1 MAENIRQFVDSEN
14 QLNDNKTTNLSC
26 ENNNVDCLST
36 DVILDSINVE
46 ENIEIQE
53 EIVLTHAEE
62 EVKFQQET
70 KQGDQCEENHVV
82 IVETC
87 RNDESKELIE
97 RNHNFDPAKSHPKDE
112 STRSHKKKK
121 RDRDRDRNR
130 GDRDKD
136 KDRKRRHHST
146 TTTDSNHH
154 KSSHSSSKSENVI
167 KEPTSTSKSETP
179 YHHPSTDKKSIKI
192 ESASTPNTNSDNC
205 KSNSL
210 PHLVTLTELSNQI
223 KKEQDNETEHRKMFI
238 TPVETTLERKPDVF
252 VKKEY
257 VHHVTKMDG
266 EKTRDD
272 VTRNLQFDV
281 AEVVEKSTN
290 LDGRTVVKSE
300 PGLENKENANKMDFK
315 VNHMDKVGADVKV
328 KPENKTSNRK
338 PDKSS
343 GHVHGSSKDHHKE
356 SKSSSTSSSRRSSSS
371 SNRECSKCYKRSKI
385 KKVTTGVQCKRY
397 DPPIVPV
404 ATPKK
409 SFGSNSRDANGKR
422 DGLRGYKYGKYFHVE
437 VHSNGGAA
445 IVHMYQSEIDALS
458 KDQMDEL
465 VEEFFQLTFS
475 EDDDGNAFHVMGI
488 VHDAAAY
495 LPDLLEHMAEN
506 YSTLTVKAG
515 VMGRNSDIETLTMN
529 QYNEQVVKHYS
540 HGTFRYG
547 PLHQISLVGKVHEE
561 VGGYFPDLLGRL
573 EENPFLKK
581 TMPWGQM
588 SIVQMDPRLSNDG
601 PILWVRPGEQ
611 LVPTAE
617 ITKTPMKRQRTRINE
632 LRNLQYLPR
641 LSEAR
646 ETMFEDRTKAHADHV
661 GHGHERMTT
670 AAVGILKAVQ
680 CGKPDLQNRVTK
692 DVVAFHASDF
702 LHLVEKLQLDLHE
715 PPISQC
721 VQWIEDA
728 KLNQLRREGIKYARI
743 QLFDNDIYFLPRNI
757 IHQFR
762 TVTAVTSIAW
772 HLRLRQY
779 YAGQEVINEQT
790 DPNLAETPHYK
801 EKQTILPNP
810 ITIDHITGEKKL
822 STPVKRS
829 HDGRPKKPSKFPD
842 SPITNDH
849 HSDRLLLADKKS
861 EDAKIDMRKLIVEPK
876 HRKRSTSSGGG
887 HKIHSS
893 SSSAHSCSKEK
904 HRVSSDHNRSSSNKS
919 SKHRDEHRKSS
930 SNHSSSSSKSK
941 QNPSDVRPSQEH
953 QLTSTSTTTQSIV
966 TVPAESIIIEHPM
979 ELNAENHVPPN
990 YNDHL
995 KAIICPPEPSSE
1007 QIIEIET
1014 VTSPPQLMDM
1024 MSMDNIIE
1032 VSSTVEPEVVESIVT
1047 DETSVVSFN
1056 LFPTQTEFQPT
1067 MMTAT
1072 PTQPLTP
1079 VTPKIKKSILKM
1091 PTSAAKPQPDLLSSI
1106 LAGMDNT
1113 PNRNSSSSGPSSF

>member
-1 MAENIRQFVDSEN
+1 MAEDIRQFDDSEN
-14 QLNDNKTTNLSC
+14 HLNDNKPSNLPG

-36 DVILDSINVE
+36 DVIMDCINVE
-46 ENIEIQE
+46 GNIEIQE
-53 EIVLTHAEE
+53 EIVSTHAEE
-62 EVKFQQET
+62 DVKFDQET
-70 KQGDQCEENHVV
+70 KQGDKCEENHVV
-82 IVETC
+82 IMDTC

-97 RNHNFDPAKSHPKDE
+97 RNHNFDPVKGLPKDE
-112 STRSHKKKK
+112 NTRSHKKKK
-121 RDRDRDRNR
+121 RDRDRDKSK
-130 GDRDKD
+130 GDKD
-136 KDRKRRHHST
+136 KDRKRRHHAT
-146 TTTDSNHH
+146 TSDGNHH
-154 KSSHSSSKSENVI
+154 KSSHSCKSDNVS
-167 KEPTSTSKSETP
+167 KEPTSASKVT
-179 YHHPSTDKKSIKI
+179 YHRSSTDKKSIKL
-192 ESASTPNTNSDNC
+192 ESASTPITTSNNC
-205 KSNSL
+205 KSNNL
-210 PHLVTLTELSNQI
+210 PHIVTLSELSNHI
-223 KKEQDNETEHRKMFI
+223 KNEPDNDTEHRKLFI
-238 TPVETTLERKPDVF
+238 TPVETVLERKPDVNLY

-257 VHHVTKMDG
+257 IHTPTKMDG
-266 EKTRDD
+266 EKSRED
-272 VTRNLQFDV
+272 VTRVLNFG
-281 AEVVEKSTN
+281 EVDTVDKSTN
-290 LDGRTVVKSE
+290 QDCRTAIKVE
-300 PGLENKENANKMDFK
+300 PGLENKENANKIDFK
-315 VNHMDKVGADVKV
+315 IHLMDKVVGDGKV
-328 KPENKTSNRK
+328 KHEHKIASKKSDK
-338 PDKSS
+338 PS
-343 GHVHGSSKDHHKE
+343 GHSHASTKDHHKE
-356 SKSSSTSSSRRSSSS
+356 SKSSSRRSSSS
-371 SNRECSKCYKRSKI
+371 SNRECSKCYRRSKI
-385 KKVTTGVQCKRY
+385 KKVNTGTQCKRH
-397 DPPIVPV
+397 DPPIAAAP
-404 ATPKK
+404 TPKK
-409 SFGSNSRDANGKR
+409 SFGSTNRPVNCKSDRLK
-422 DGLRGYKYGKYFHVE
+422 GYKYGPYFHVE

-445 IVHMYQSEIDALS
+445 VVHMYQSEIDVLS
-458 KDQMDEL
+458 KEQMEEL

-475 EDDDGNAFHVMGI
+475 EDEDGNAFHVMGI

-515 VMGRNSDIETLTMN
+515 VMGRNSDIETLTMC
-529 QYNEQVVKHYS
+529 QYNEQVVKNYS

-573 EENPFLKK
+573 EQNPFLKK

-617 ITKTPMKRQRTRINE
+617 ITKTPLKRQRTRINE

-680 CGKPDLQNRVTK
+680 CGQPDHQNRVTK

-702 LHLVEKLQLDLHE
+702 MHLVEKLQLDLHE

-762 TVTAVTSIAW
+762 TVTSVTSIAW

-779 YAGQEVINEQT
+779 YPGQEVINEHT
-790 DPNLAETPHYK
+790 DPILAETPHYK

-810 ITIDHITGEKKL
+810 VTIDHVTGEKKL
-822 STPVKRS
+822 STPIKRS

-842 SPITNDH
+842 SPINNDH
-849 HSDRLLLADKKS
+849 HSDIPSIPDKKS
-861 EDAKIDMRKLIVEPK
+861 DEAKIDMRKLIVEPK
-876 HRKRSTSSGGG
+876 HCKQKSSG
-887 HKIHSS
+887 HKTHSS
-893 SSSAHSCSKEK
+893 SSSSSSSHSCSKEK
-904 HRVSSDHNRSSSNKS
+904 HRKSNDSRHSSSSKS

-930 SNHSSSSSKSK
+930 SNHSSSSKSK
-941 QNPSDVRPSQEH
+941 QNLSDVRHCQENL
-953 QLTSTSTTTQSIV
+953 QPPLQPPTSTNQSIV
-966 TVPAESIIIEHPM
+966 SVPAESIIIEHPL
-979 ELNAENHVPPN
+979 ELNAVNHVPPN

-995 KAIICPPEPSSE
+995 KAIICPPEPSTE

-1014 VTSPPQLMDM
+1014 VTSPPQLMDL
-1024 MSMDNIIE
+1024 MSMDSIIE
-1032 VSSTVEPEVVESIVT
+1032 VSSTVSSEVLESIVM
-1047 DETSVVSFN
+1047 DEASVIHTEPTVTLPTSDVHAS
-1056 LFPTQTEFQPT
+1056 
-1067 MMTAT
+1067 
-1072 PTQPLTP
+1072 
-1079 VTPKIKKSILKM
+1079 VTPKIKKNLTKM
-1091 PTSAAKPQPDLLSSI
+1091 PVSATPSDLLSSI

-1113 PNRNSSSSGPSSF
+1113 PNRNSSSSGSASY